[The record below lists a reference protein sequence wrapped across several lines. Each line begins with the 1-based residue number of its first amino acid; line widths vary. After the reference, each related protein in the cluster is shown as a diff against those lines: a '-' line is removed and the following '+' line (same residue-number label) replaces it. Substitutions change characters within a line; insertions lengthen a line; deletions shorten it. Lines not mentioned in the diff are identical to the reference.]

1 MRHTLHIEDR
11 RRSMRHG
18 SRAPGPEGGVMS
30 AGAGARILVP
40 VVGGDISAATY
51 ARARAALATPGAQV
65 AIVHVAG
72 PGGRAP
78 ARPVPAGVP
87 RWRRL
92 AEESHAFVDAVAGD
106 PAAVIACQ
114 ARRFASDV
122 VLADRPAS
130 VHRPRPRR
138 TRQER
143 QAC

>member
-1 MRHTLHIEDR
+1 
-11 RRSMRHG
+11 
-18 SRAPGPEGGVMS
+18 MS
-30 AGAGARILVP
+30 ARAGARILVP

-51 ARARAALATPGAQV
+51 ARARAALAAPGAQL

-72 PGGRAP
+72 PGGRAAASP
-78 ARPVPAGVP
+78 SLAGATP

-106 PAAVIACQ
+106 PASVIAGQ

-122 VLADRPAS
+122 VLADRPVS

-138 TRQER
+138 ARQER